1 MHRLKAC
8 LVALQTIA
16 YKMIKPKLTMLND
29 YAIEIICLHYFL
41 KLNRFEFKKKPSI
54 VLNYIFFYHYVSCK
68 NPVNGWTFRNLLIFL
83 QNEFL
88 IYIKLSSEKEDIS
101 S

>member
-1 MHRLKAC
+1 MTTVIKEGTLSPRLTIAINKQKLYRTLVNKIFFTSSLTNDNKVHRLKAC

-41 KLNRFEFKKKPSI
+41 KLNRFEFKK
-54 VLNYIFFYHYVSCK
+54 
-68 NPVNGWTFRNLLIFL
+68 NLV
-83 QNEFL
+83 
-88 IYIKLSSEKEDIS
+88 
-101 S
+101 